1 MVSIKQGQKKVYLI
15 SSVKKKKKKKK
26 KNFGQE
32 KKNSK
37 SGKGTFEIS
46 STL

>member
-26 KNFGQE
+26 KN
-32 KKNSK
+32 SK
-37 SGKGTFEIS
+37 SCKGTFEIS